1 MRTLQ
6 RWLWGAMLPHGKSSN
21 CSVSSSY
28 AFARRCEVGASVNLL
43 DMHASGAFARGMN
56 ESAPLVVHHLEHSRS
71 LRVLWLLEEL
81 GLPYEIKRYARDKNF
96 RAPPELA
103 AVHPLGRSPVVEVD
117 GHVLAESGAIIEYF
131 VEREGGKLRPQE
143 HEALLQYRFFLP
155 YAEGSAM
162 PPLLVQ
168 LLVEKIRTQQVP
180 FFVKPIT
187 HKIGDGI
194 EQAFS
199 GPAIATHFGFV
210 DAELAKR
217 PYFAGSELSAADIQ
231 MIYPAEAALQRG
243 KADWPNLRAWRERVT
258 ARPAYQRAES
268 RGGTAMP
275 KAGI

>member
-1 MRTLQ
+1 
-6 RWLWGAMLPHGKSSN
+6 MLPQEKHRIAGSRAARHSRTAVKLRSASTLLDTRA
-21 CSVSSSY
+21 SD
-28 AFARRCEVGASVNLL
+28 AFAPN
-43 DMHASGAFARGMN
+43 MN
-56 ESAPLVVHHLEHSRS
+56 ESSPLVVHHLEHSRS

-96 RAPPELA
+96 RAPPELS

-117 GHVLAESGAIIEYF
+117 GHVLAESGAIVEYF

-143 HEALLQYRFFLP
+143 LEALLQYRFFLH

-199 GPAIATHFGFV
+199 GPAIAT
-210 DAELAKR
+210 
-217 PYFAGSELSAADIQ
+217 
-231 MIYPAEAALQRG
+231 
-243 KADWPNLRAWRERVT
+243 
-258 ARPAYQRAES
+258 
-268 RGGTAMP
+268 
-275 KAGI
+275 